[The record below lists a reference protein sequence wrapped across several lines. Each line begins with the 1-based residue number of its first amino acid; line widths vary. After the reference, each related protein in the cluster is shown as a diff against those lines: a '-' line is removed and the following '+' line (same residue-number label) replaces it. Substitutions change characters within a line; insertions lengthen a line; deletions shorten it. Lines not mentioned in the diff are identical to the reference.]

1 MAKQFKTPNSEEL
14 KELARE
20 LLSTVKTIAPAL
32 SKAAQETKFQITIT
46 NDEDGLG
53 VEMQIGWDPTADPK
67 NGEHVEEI
75 IPIEESSIRI
85 EEGEEELIR
94 KALAITKGNRNEA
107 AERLGF
113 SNRTLSRKIKEYGL

>member
-14 KELARE
+14 NELARE

-32 SKAAQETKFQITIT
+32 SKAAQETKFKITIT

-94 KALAITKGNRNEA
+94 KALAITKGNRKEA

>member
-14 KELARE
+14 NELAQK

-32 SKAAQETKFQITIT
+32 SEAAQENKFKITIT

-67 NGEHVEEI
+67 NGEHVEDI

-94 KALAITKGNRNEA
+94 KALAITKGNRKEA

>member
-14 KELARE
+14 NELAQK

-32 SKAAQETKFQITIT
+32 SEAAQENKFKITIT

-94 KALAITKGNRNEA
+94 KALAITKGNRKEA

>member
-53 VEMQIGWDPTADPK
+53 VEMQIGWDPTADTK

-94 KALAITKGNRNEA
+94 KALAITKGNRKEA

-113 SNRTLSRKIKEYGL
+113 SNRTLSSKIKEYGL